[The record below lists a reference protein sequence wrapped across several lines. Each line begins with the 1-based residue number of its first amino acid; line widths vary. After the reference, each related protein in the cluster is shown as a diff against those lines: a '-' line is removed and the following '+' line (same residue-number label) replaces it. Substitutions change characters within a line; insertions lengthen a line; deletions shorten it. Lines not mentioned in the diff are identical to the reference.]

1 MWTLY
6 ASNAARRLRRAP
18 DSYDNL
24 DWPRLVFRSHYYLCS
39 ALLQHICCHI
49 DGTCWGARICR
60 WATSSVVILYRVELN
75 GLGTALFTP
84 TFLFFPLFLLQT
96 THSIQESM
104 KALLILAIVAIA
116 SAAPFLSQSEVDRI
130 NSIPGLTWKA
140 STKQGSRINGA
151 SLESIKALMGVQRHI
166 KKELPRRVFTAAER
180 ADPIPESFDSA
191 EKWPDCKT
199 IPQIR
204 DQSACGSCWAI
215 AAAEAMSDRYC
226 IAGIDKDLEISTANL
241 MECCWFCGQGC
252 NGGNPGS
259 AWNYWV
265 QTGLF
270 DEVCQPYPFPKC
282 AHHIAPV
289 HYPAC
294 PKTYPTPSC
303 KASACTNSTG
313 KPTKHKGAKSY
324 SLEGEEDFQ
333 RELMA
338 HGPFEVA
345 FDVYE
350 DWVSYKS
357 GVYTQTSDKY
367 LGGHAVK
374 LVGWGV
380 LDGTKYWKIANSW
393 NEEWG
398 AEGYFLI
405 KRGEDECGVESEGT
419 AGTPKA

>member
-1 MWTLY
+1 MK
-6 ASNAARRLRRAP
+6 
-18 DSYDNL
+18 
-24 DWPRLVFRSHYYLCS
+24 H
-39 ALLQHICCHI
+39 
-49 DGTCWGARICR
+49 
-60 WATSSVVILYRVELN
+60 
-75 GLGTALFTP
+75 ALF
-84 TFLFFPLFLLQT
+84 
-96 THSIQESM
+96 
-104 KALLILAIVAIA
+104 ILAIVAIA

-252 NGGNPGS
+252 NGGMS
-259 AWNYWV
+259 SLAWKYWM
-265 QTGLF
+265 QNGLV
-270 DEVCQPYPFPKC
+270 DEKCQPYPFPKC
-282 AHHIAPV
+282 EHHIPAN

-294 PKTYPTPSC
+294 PTIYPTPPC
-303 KASACTNSTG
+303 QTIACTNASVQPVRHYG
-313 KPTKHKGAKSY
+313 GSIFQF
-324 SLEGEEDFQ
+324 EGEEDMQ

-345 FDVYE
+345 FLVHE
-350 DWVSYKS
+350 DFVGYKV
-357 GVYTQTSDKY
+357 GVYTNTTNAT
-367 LGGHAVK
+367 LGYHYMRT
-374 LVGWGV
+374 VGWGV
-380 LDGTKYWKIANSW
+380 LEGVKYWKIANSW
-393 NEEWG
+393 NEDWG
-398 AEGYFLI
+398 MNGYVLVS
-405 KRGEDECGVESEGT
+405 RGHNECDVEFDGV
-419 AGTPKA
+419 AGLPKS